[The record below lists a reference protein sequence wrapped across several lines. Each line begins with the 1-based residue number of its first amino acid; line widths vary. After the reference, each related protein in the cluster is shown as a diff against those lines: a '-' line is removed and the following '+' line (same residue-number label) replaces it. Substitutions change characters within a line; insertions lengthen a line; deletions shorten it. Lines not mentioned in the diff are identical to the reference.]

1 MTQRRRTLPPVSPK
15 VPAEL
20 RPLISAMTEILET
33 GEGVRGNPL
42 DKKITLR
49 ELLDSGIGRLKN
61 GTRAGMPGS
70 LESGFEPPAPNMAT
84 PPAPTG
90 FSAEGSFYGMINLT
104 WDNPVEL
111 YGNHAYTT
119 IYRSEADNFANAQ
132 VAGRDPGVLYS
143 DYVRDDAA
151 GGDSPGQLKGY
162 YYWITFTSTAG
173 VEGPP
178 NSADGTY
185 AEPLAD
191 MDYVLDLLTGQIGES
206 ELSQAF
212 KNRVEGIE
220 ETVSEQGDMYT
231 LTLNNQGYISGF
243 GTYNDGETA
252 EFTVVADRFWI
263 ARPGSTQRRI
273 PFIVQDGVVYIDTA
287 MIREASI
294 QEGKLGP
301 ITIGKLQRP
310 DGTPVSTVAGLLR
323 ADAIDVDSLRI
334 GFGQVTGNLS
344 SSATA
349 NNGRPLWMLNRN
361 GGFELNSP
369 GSGGRMEQTGD
380 RISVYDENGRLRV
393 RIGRL

>member
-15 VPAEL
+15 TPSEL
-20 RPLISAMTEILET
+20 RPLISAMTEIIET

-70 LESGFEPPAPNMAT
+70 LASGVEPPAPNLAT
-84 PPAPTG
+84 PPAPEG

-104 WDNPVEL
+104 WDNPVDL
-111 YGNHAYTT
+111 YANHAHTNV
-119 IYRSEADNFANAQ
+119 YRSETDNFANAQ
-132 VAGRDPGVLYS
+132 VVGRDPGMLYS
-143 DYVRDDAA
+143 DVVRDDAIDPQDPEA
-151 GGDSPGQLKGY
+151 IKGY

-178 NSADGTY
+178 NSGSGTY

-191 MDYVLDLLTGQIGES
+191 MEYVLDLVSGRIGES
-206 ELSQAF
+206 ELAQAF
-212 KNRVEGIE
+212 KDRIQGIQ
-220 ETVSEQGDMYT
+220 ETVSEQGDLYT
-231 LTLNNQGYISGF
+231 LTLNQNGYISGF
-243 GTYNDGETA
+243 GAYNDGTTA
-252 EFTVVADRFWI
+252 DFAVVADRFWI
-263 ARPGSTQRRI
+263 ARPNSSQKRM
-273 PFIVQDGVVYIDTA
+273 PFIVEDGVVYMDTA
-287 MIREASI
+287 MIRDASI

-301 ITIGKLQRP
+301 ITIGKIFDNAGRP
-310 DGTPVSTVAGLLR
+310 ITTVAGLLR

-334 GFGQVTGNLS
+334 GFGQVTGDLS
-344 SSATA
+344 STA
-349 NNGRPLWMLNRN
+349 RGNNGRPAWRLDRD
-361 GGFELNSP
+361 GEFELNST
-369 GSGGRMEQTGD
+369 GAGGRMEQRGD